1 MAILLDSASL
11 DDAAAAARLGF
22 VRGITTNPA
31 LMARETKEPL
41 AHLARLLEV
50 FPEGPICYQP
60 TSSTPEAME
69 EQARA
74 AAALAPDRVVAK
86 LPATLEA
93 ITLATALYA
102 DGIDSALTAV
112 YSPAQALLAHEAGCL
127 WVIPYVDRAARHSAG
142 TVVVE
147 QAAILEQARQPDAHP
162 RRQPQDGAAGRGE
175 HPRRRARHHGAA
187 RRHPRAPRAPAHG
200 VGGARVRRALGD
212 VDRSR
217 AERSGDRS
225 RRALSPLR
233 GPRPRR
239 AARAAPCA
247 WAGGAR
253 APGTRRRRPPRRAR
267 RSPSAYRPAWR
278 NRYPPAPRGC

>member
-11 DDAAAAARLGF
+11 DDAAAAAKLGF

-41 AHLARLLEV
+41 AHLARLLEA

-60 TSSTPEAME
+60 TRSTYAEME

-93 ITLATALYA
+93 ITLATVLHE

-127 WVIPYVDRAARHSAG
+127 WIIPYVDRAARHSAG
-142 TVVVE
+142 AVVIE
-147 QAAILEQARQPDAHP
+147 QAAILEQLDSPTRILAASLKTAPQVAESIVDGAHDVTAPLDVLRALPAHP
-162 RRQPQDGAAGRGE
+162 LTESAVREFAAHWE
-175 HPRRRARHHGAA
+175 
-187 RRHPRAPRAPAHG
+187 
-200 VGGARVRRALGD
+200 
-212 VDRSR
+212 
-217 AERSGDRS
+217 
-225 RRALSPLR
+225 
-233 GPRPRR
+233 
-239 AARAAPCA
+239 
-247 WAGGAR
+247 
-253 APGTRRRRPPRRAR
+253 
-267 RSPSAYRPAWR
+267 
-278 NRYPPAPRGC
+278 